1 MADEIELKD
10 DEYRIH
16 EANLSWLDKK
26 FEKMAKV
33 AKEVGTKPPSY
44 KIVREEFKEDREFD
58 EAIGQWVSKGFHK
71 NLVITVEGEAPKLA
85 GWTFIASIT
94 HTKDGNLINKVPG
107 IEENV
112 PEQYRE
118 GAPWCDYCQT
128 RRRRTDSF
136 IVRSESGEYKQIGR
150 NCLAKFLGYS
160 NPERVARF
168 AQWLA
173 ELRYEISDQEEKL
186 FASGGRRSEYRDL
199 ESFLTMVVAVVDN
212 QGWRSITSARET
224 GRPATIQEVEHQLS
238 PYTKWHQKPNYES
251 PIKPTEEQHE
261 RALAAIKFAR
271 SDKLTTDS
279 DFKHNLKL
287 STASDMFHEKASG
300 IVASLI
306 NFHERDREWELRRA
320 QWKQEADERKA
331 KEKQSNYVGEVG
343 ERITLPVQVVRRKQL
358 EGQFGITYMFRM
370 LDGDGDVLVWFAS
383 NDALDEGKWYNI
395 TGTVKKLET
404 YDGVKQTI
412 ITRCKAEE
420 IESVVVEGEDVGN
433 PFGDETAQSHK
444 TVKRKVVRARRGRQ
458 PQPTSVGGIRR

>member
-1 MADEIELKD
+1 MADGIELKG

-26 FEKMAKV
+26 FEKMSKI
-33 AKEVGTKPPSY
+33 AKEVGTEPPSY
-44 KIVREEFKEDREFD
+44 KIVREEYKEDKEFD
-58 EAIGQWVSKGFHK
+58 EALGQWVSKGFYK
-71 NLVITVEGEAPKLA
+71 NFVITVEGEAPKLA
-85 GWTFIASIT
+85 GWTFVASIT

-107 IEENV
+107 IEESV
-112 PEQYRE
+112 PERYRE

-128 RRRRTDSF
+128 SRRRVDSF
-136 IVRSESGEYKQIGR
+136 IVRSESGEHKQIGR

-160 NPERVARF
+160 DPERVARY
-168 AQWLA
+168 ASWLA
-173 ELRYEISDQEEKL
+173 NMEQEIADQEEKL
-186 FASGGRRSEYRDL
+186 FSGGGRRSKYRNL
-199 ESFLTMVVAVVDN
+199 EEFLTMVVAVVDA
-212 QGWRSITSARET
+212 QGWRSITSARGT
-224 GRPATIQEVEHQLS
+224 GRPATIQEVEYQLS
-238 PYTKWHQKPNYES
+238 PYSRKDKKWQERK
-251 PIKPTEEQHE
+251 ITPTEDQRE

-271 SDKLTTDS
+271 SDKLTTDT

-306 NFHERDREWELRRA
+306 NYHERDREWELRRA
-320 QWKQEADERKA
+320 QWRREADERRA
-331 KEKQSNYVGEVG
+331 KEKQSSHVGQVG

-412 ITRCKAEE
+412 LTRCKAEE
-420 IESVVVEGEDVGN
+420 VESVVVEDEGAAD
-433 PFGDETAQSHK
+433 PFGGAVSLPK
-444 TVKRKVVRARRGRQ
+444 PVAKRRLVRSKHERQ
-458 PQPTSVGGIRR
+458 PQPTSVSGIRG